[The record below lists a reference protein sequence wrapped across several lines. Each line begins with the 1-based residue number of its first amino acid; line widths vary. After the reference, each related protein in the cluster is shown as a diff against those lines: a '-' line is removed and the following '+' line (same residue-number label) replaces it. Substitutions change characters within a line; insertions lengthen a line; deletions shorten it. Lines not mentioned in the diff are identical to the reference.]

1 MNFMNGKDGR
11 PTIVLPE
18 SYGGNW
24 YPAQLTFER
33 KPYKCPVCSGKGLV
47 PNGFYSC
54 TGNTIISASTAP
66 EQCKSCKGTGVVW
79 SD

>member
-1 MNFMNGKDGR
+1 MNFVNGNDGR
-11 PTIVLPE
+11 PIMVLPE
-18 SYGGNW
+18 NYGGNW
-24 YPAQLTFER
+24 HPVQLTFGR
-33 KPYKCPVCSGKGLV
+33 KPYKCPVCSGKGFV

-54 TGNTIISASTAP
+54 TGNSIISASTAP